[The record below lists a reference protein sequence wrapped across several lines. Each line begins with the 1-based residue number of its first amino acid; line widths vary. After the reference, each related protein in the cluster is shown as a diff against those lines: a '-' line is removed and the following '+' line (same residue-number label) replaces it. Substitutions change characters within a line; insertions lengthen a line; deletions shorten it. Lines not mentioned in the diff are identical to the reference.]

1 MTTFCE
7 IGNHWVDYHDIFGED
22 EDGDDICVTCVQKY
36 FGAEQSLPGDLEEL
50 IMDEYLDDGED
61 YDDAQIYA
69 RNAVKRMKAETIL
82 LKDSCCC
89 GATIE
94 SPCACMKMGVMNCS
108 ATCPCSDNPK
118 HQGTWEIV
126 GAENEGWPNCAS
138 CNNPIP
144 KDEYGE
150 PDDVGDGT
158 GRGSCCACVYCYEE
172 TCSGDCDAKSI
183 YHAEEF
189 MAPIEIRQMPQ
200 LSPRDEDLA
209 KQIAALYQ
217 EMAQLFD
224 AGELTKE
231 MEKEFD
237 EDIEHLFNL
246 MSPEG
251 RNPYGAESF
260 SAEKY
265 CIFCEAED
273 AHTTH
278 YGTFCIPCA
287 TIVGEIIETHFT
299 PNRRNPAGVIP
310 RYLDPILGHPFYHEA
325 ETFEAPYVGSGAL
338 MDIGKDTALSSFSPS
353 ELATSSAIHGDFDT
367 ASLDYS
373 GHQNLEVR
381 AESPSSTTPAWV
393 MPVSSIAGFVLGFFG
408 IRELKKVL

>member
-1 MTTFCE
+1 MTTYCE

-22 EDGDDICVTCVQKY
+22 EDGDDICVSCVQKY
-36 FGAEQSLPGDLEEL
+36 FGAEQRLPGDLEDI
-50 IMDEYLDDGED
+50 IMDEYLEDGED
-61 YDDAQIYA
+61 YDDAQQYA
-69 RNAVKRMKAETIL
+69 RNAVKKMKAETIL

-118 HQGTWEIV
+118 HQGTWEIQ
-126 GAENEGWPNCAS
+126 N
-138 CNNPIP
+138 
-144 KDEYGE
+144 
-150 PDDVGDGT
+150 
-158 GRGSCCACVYCYEE
+158 
-172 TCSGDCDAKSI
+172 
-183 YHAEEF
+183 AEEF

-251 RNPYGAESF
+251 QNPYGAES
-260 SAEKY
+260 
-265 CIFCEAED
+265 
-273 AHTTH
+273 
-278 YGTFCIPCA
+278 
-287 TIVGEIIETHFT
+287 
-299 PNRRNPAGVIP
+299 
-310 RYLDPILGHPFYHEA
+310 
-325 ETFEAPYVGSGAL
+325 FEAPYVGSGAL

-381 AESPSSTTPAWV
+381 AEVEGNSDDWTTNIGHEQRKVRNPDYEVSTSWGGSQGFDYTCTCGMTCEICNFGKGLCGKDGMMYSPSEDVVACASCRKSFDAESRMPQPDSGTWTPNPYKHGLSGYGRGPPVGTDKPSEPISPKNQSPSATIPSWV
-393 MPVSSIAGFVLGFFG
+393 VPVSSIAGFVLGFLG
-408 IRELKKVL
+408 MRELKKVL